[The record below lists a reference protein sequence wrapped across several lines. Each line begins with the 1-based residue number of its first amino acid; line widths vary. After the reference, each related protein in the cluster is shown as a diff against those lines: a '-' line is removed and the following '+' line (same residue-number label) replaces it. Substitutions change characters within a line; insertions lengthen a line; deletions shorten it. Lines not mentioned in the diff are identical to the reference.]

1 MNISDPVTLAI
12 LWTRLQ
18 SVVDEAATVL
28 LRTAFSTIVRESGDM
43 TVLLTDVR
51 GTTVAQTRKG
61 VGSLG
66 PAIGTTVRAVLA
78 DFPVDTWAPGDVVLS
93 NDPWIAAGHT
103 GDVVTV
109 RPFFRSGRCLGFIAV
124 AAHVP
129 DIGGRLAPSD
139 AKEVYE
145 EGMIFPPTHFLRRD
159 KVVTQVARLLEKNVR
174 VSDQVM
180 GDIFAQVSSA
190 KLCEQR
196 LVQLMQEYALDDLA
210 PLFEAILARSE
221 QAVRETIASLP
232 DGTYGADVVTDGFDQ
247 PLMIRVSIRIAG
259 DEMDV
264 DYAGTSPQVAA
275 GINSVLNYTRAY
287 SFYTLKCIL
296 DPHGPNNDGSMRPV
310 RVSAPEGSLLNA
322 KFPAPVYARSQ
333 SGHYLGSVL
342 MSALAPAAPDRVIAA
357 CGSPSNRTVFNGRRR
372 DGKPYSFLLFT
383 SGGFGA
389 RSNSDGLACTPF
401 PSNTGSPPV
410 EVMERETDLVVLE
423 KALAPGSGGSGR
435 YRGGLGMRLRIE
447 NPLAESVRLSI
458 RMDRMSNGASGL
470 FGGGDGGCSDLRLNG
485 KTDAIKPKGESQ
497 LKAGDVITIVTP
509 GGGGY
514 GAPAERDSA
523 ATTSDME
530 AGYIIDVPDKIDAKA
545 R

>member
-1 MNISDPVTLAI
+1 MSISDPVTLSI

-43 TVLLTDVR
+43 TVLLADLR
-51 GTTVAQTRKG
+51 GTTVAQTKKG

-66 PAIGTTVRAVLA
+66 PAIGTTVRAVLQT
-78 DFPVDTWAPGDVVLS
+78 FPVETWAPGDVVLS

-109 RPFFRSGRCLGFIAV
+109 RPFFRSGHCLGFIAV

-145 EGMIFPPTHFLRRD
+145 EGIIFPPTHLLRAD
-159 KVVTQVARLLEKNVR
+159 EVVLEIASLIEKNVR
-174 VSDQVM
+174 VPDQVM
-180 GDIFAQVSSA
+180 GDIYAQVSCA
-190 KLCEQR
+190 KLCELR
-196 LVQLMQEYALDDLA
+196 LSQLMQEYDLDDLS

-221 QAVRETIASLP
+221 QVVRETIASLP
-232 DGTYGADVVTDGFDQ
+232 DGDFSANVVTDGFDT
-247 PLMIRVSIRIAG
+247 PLTIRATIRITR

-264 DYAGTSPQVAA
+264 DYAGTSGQVAA

-287 SFYTLKCIL
+287 SFYTLKCVL

-342 MSALAPAAPDRVIAA
+342 MSALAPAAPDRVIAG
-357 CGSPSNRTVFNGRRR
+357 CGSPSNRTVFNGRRT
-372 DGKPYSFLLFT
+372 DGKRYSFLLFT

-389 RSNSDGLACTPF
+389 RSTADGLSCTPF
-401 PSNTGSPPV
+401 PSNTGGAPI

-423 KALAPGSGGSGR
+423 KSLAADSGGRGR
-435 YRGGLGMRLRIE
+435 HRGGLGMRLRIK
-447 NPLAESVRLSI
+447 NPLPESVRLSI
-458 RMDRMSNGASGL
+458 RMDRMSNGASGI
-470 FGGGDGGCSDLRLNG
+470 FGGEHGGCSDLRLNG
-485 KTDAIKPKGESQ
+485 KANAIRPKGESE
-497 LKAGDVITIVTP
+497 LKPGDVITIVTP

-514 GAPAERDSA
+514 GAPAEREAPAQAKDL
-523 ATTSDME
+523 E
-530 AGYIIDVPDKIDAKA
+530 AGYVTDVAEKIHAE
-545 R
+545 RT